1 MAYLTEREVRARAA
15 RATRPAG
22 KSARLILAETT
33 ESVGE
38 TFDVFLSHSSEEP
51 EEILLG
57 VMGLLEDRG
66 LTVYVDK
73 YGDSQ
78 LSPDKVTQKTA
89 KILRDR
95 MRGSNALLYV
105 HSPHSKKSRWMPWEL
120 GFFDG
125 WRGTVGIVPVTNNQE
140 QAFKGEEYLDLYP
153 YVDLATD
160 TNTNERHLW
169 INETAD
175 TYARLD
181 KWVKGAEEIRK
192 RVVPF
197 SQRT

>member
-15 RATRPAG
+15 HATRPAG
-22 KSARLILAETT
+22 KSARLILAETA
-33 ESVGE
+33 ESAGK
-38 TFDVFLSHSSEEP
+38 TFDVFLSHSSAEP

-57 VMGLLEDRG
+57 VVRLLEDCG

-73 YGDSQ
+73 YGDPQ

-95 MRGSNALLYV
+95 MGRSNALLYV

-169 INETAD
+169 IK
-175 TYARLD
+175 ARPLTPT
-181 KWVKGAEEIRK
+181 
-192 RVVPF
+192 RV
-197 SQRT
+197 